1 MQIGDLDRR
10 IVLEAPTKVS
20 NTYGEETLTWATYRT
35 VWAKV
40 DWKGGSEK
48 VEKEKITATSKVLF
62 YIRNLDISINEE
74 YRISYD
80 SKYYYINVIN
90 EIDGRDR
97 FLELET
103 DNKD

>member
-10 IVLEAPTKVS
+10 IILEVPTKNANS
-20 NTYGEETLTWATYRT
+20 YGEEVLSWAVYRT
-35 VWAKV
+35 VWAKI

-103 DNKD
+103 DRKD